1 MQGFYLTNLLPPGM
15 PNKFSI
21 TTNGI
26 LWDLEKMQH
35 SNFNNVINEIE
46 NGACANTYSMLTN
59 IPSNQLRVSGL
70 IEDSYF
76 DKIMDNL
83 LKACLAFSFI
93 NGTSVRPTSST
104 PFSKVS
110 LIQPGDKFPRDH
122 SIHSPKSCLNTL
134 SYYIDFVESF
144 CNNNNVFS
152 TEKML
157 LIIHYYLDSIAAW
170 SLENQYIL
178 LTTILQIIGDTEK
191 TSGRKFAQLH
201 AKQRKSRIG
210 FYDYLAGAA
219 DRAGIQK
226 LTFDAVKLR
235 NKLIHEGKFDNSTY
249 PSKSNITDL
258 ISESFSWIDSYIF
271 KIIGVQHQ
279 PNPRYA
285 SKILENFMNSFSHD
299 L

>member
-1 MQGFYLTNLLPPGM
+1 MQGFYLTNLLPPNM

-26 LWDLEKMQH
+26 PWDLEKIQH
-35 SNFNNVINEIE
+35 PDFDDVINKVR
-46 NGACANTYSMLTN
+46 NGACANTYSMSTN
-59 IPSNQLRVSGL
+59 IPSNQLRISGL

-93 NGTSVRPTSST
+93 NGTSVRPSGST
-104 PFSKVS
+104 LYSKVS
-110 LIQPGDKFPRDH
+110 LVQPGDKFPRDH
-122 SIHSPKSCLNTL
+122 SISSPESCLNTL
-134 SYYIDFVESF
+134 SYYIDFVEVF

-157 LIIHYYLDSIAAW
+157 LIMHYYLDSIAAW

-191 TSGRKFAQLH
+191 TSGRQFAKLH
-201 AKQRKSRIG
+201 ATQRRSKIG
-210 FYDYLAGAA
+210 LYDYLAGAA

-226 LTFDAVKLR
+226 LTFDAVILR
-235 NKLIHEGKFDNSTY
+235 NKLIHEGKFDNSTH

-271 KIIGVQHQ
+271 KTIGVQHQ
-279 PNPRYA
+279 PNPRHA
-285 SKILENFMNSFSHD
+285 SKTLENFMNSFSYD